1 MWRPRRGSP
10 LHPHELPSRRSLS
23 VLESWISGYSG
34 SGEPLGEEEERRG
47 KTETRSSVLSLLF
60 KNKNEMDTSESRTR
74 ASGAARLVIGNFRY
88 VELNSVS
95 EVQGF
100 HAERESTAVDPKVP
114 VDSTRVHRQKA

>member
-1 MWRPRRGSP
+1 M
-10 LHPHELPSRRSLS
+10 
-23 VLESWISGYSG
+23 ESWISGYSG

-95 EVQGF
+95 EVQSS
-100 HAERESTAVDPKVP
+100 HAERESTAAVVDPKVP
-114 VDSTRVHRQKA
+114 VDSTRVHRGSDLWGMVYCTLVAEHAES

>member
-1 MWRPRRGSP
+1 M
-10 LHPHELPSRRSLS
+10 
-23 VLESWISGYSG
+23 ESWISGYSG

-74 ASGAARLVIGNFRY
+74 TRASGAARLVIGNFRY

-95 EVQGF
+95 EVQGS
-100 HAERESTAVDPKVP
+100 HAERESTAVDPKMPVDSTRVHRGRGDPKVP

>member
-1 MWRPRRGSP
+1 MAATPRVPFASTRVAMKTVV
-10 LHPHELPSRRSLS
+10 S

-47 KTETRSSVLSLLF
+47 KTQTRSSVLSLLF

-95 EVQGF
+95 EVQGS
-100 HAERESTAVDPKVP
+100 HAERESTAVDPKVT

>member
-1 MWRPRRGSP
+1 M
-10 LHPHELPSRRSLS
+10 
-23 VLESWISGYSG
+23 ESWISGYSG

-95 EVQGF
+95 EVQGS
-100 HAERESTAVDPKVP
+100 HAERESTAAAVDPKVP